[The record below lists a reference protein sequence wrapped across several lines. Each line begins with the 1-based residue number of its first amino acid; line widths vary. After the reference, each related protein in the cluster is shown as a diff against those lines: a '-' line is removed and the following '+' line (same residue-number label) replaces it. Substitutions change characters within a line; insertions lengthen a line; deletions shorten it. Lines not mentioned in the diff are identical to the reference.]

1 MLVVILVQKVI
12 VCSSVIWRINIHT
25 LYPLTVFLLEQV
37 ERLPVF
43 GVYREA
49 VSHLIQIVKTRQ
61 QTVGEVWRKVAGI
74 QRQGGVCF
82 EKCNTAF
89 RRLTVAGK
97 QVLWQGING

>member
-43 GVYREA
+43 GVDEQAVGHLVQVLEGRE
-49 VSHLIQIVKTRQ
+49 QP
-61 QTVGEVWRKVAGI
+61 VGEVLGEVARV
-74 QRQGGVCF
+74 QRQGWMGF
-82 EKCNTAF
+82 EKGHTAF
-89 RRLTVAGK
+89 GRSPVAGK
-97 QVLWQGING
+97 QVLGQGING

>member
-1 MLVVILVQKVI
+1 MLVTIAINKIIAAGVIRRVNV
-12 VCSSVIWRINIHT
+12 HT
-25 LYPLTVFLLEQV
+25 FYPLTVLLLEQV

-43 GVYREA
+43 GVYQEA

-61 QTVGEVWRKVAGI
+61 QAVGEVWRKVAGI

-89 RRLTVAGK
+89 GRSPVAGK
-97 QVLWQGING
+97 QVLRQGING